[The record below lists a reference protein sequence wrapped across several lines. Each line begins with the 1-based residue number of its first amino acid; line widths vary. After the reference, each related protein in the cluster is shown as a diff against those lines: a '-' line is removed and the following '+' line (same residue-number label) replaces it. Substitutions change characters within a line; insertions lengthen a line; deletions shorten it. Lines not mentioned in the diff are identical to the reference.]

1 MNDRD
6 FLTMLE
12 KRQSE
17 GSNVCVGLDVD
28 YWNEQFIPDSRTPEL
43 AVTEHA
49 FAVIMQTRT
58 IAAAYKLNW
67 AFYLQLG
74 DDGIRILR
82 SIVDFV
88 RLYADCVPIIL
99 DGKFGDIGN
108 TGKAYARTAFEIVKA
123 DAVTVNPYM
132 GVADVTAPFLAYP
145 GKFCYVLVKTSNPGS
160 GELQGLSVGYT
171 LARMFFF
178 EEVARNAKRLGS
190 DRLGAVVGATF
201 PSELKLLRDN
211 YPDMQF
217 LVPGLGAQGG
227 SPEAI
232 ALAGP
237 NTIFNSSRGIVFADD
252 PYNAAAELHN
262 LISGSLYS
270 Q

>member
-88 RLYADCVPIIL
+88 RLYAGCVPIIL

-160 GELQGLSVGYT
+160 GQLQDLWIKNPHATVFMS
-171 LARMFFF
+171 
-178 EEVARNAKRLGS
+178 VARQISENQRLG
-190 DRLGAVVGATF
+190 GVVGATHV
-201 PSELKLLRDN
+201 SQLAEIRRN
-211 YPDMQF
+211 YPNMQF

-252 PYNAAAELHN
+252 PCKAAAELHN
-262 LISGSLYS
+262 LISS